1 MFPVLTIASS
11 VLRKLTCSLTSNSSI
26 YSSKLLHTSRPGVL
40 VFPPTVGPLLSLVIS
55 REISLHLQ
63 ASGVLCMQG
72 FPTVYSS
79 DPGCLPVS

>member
-11 VLRKLTCSLTSNSSI
+11 ALRKLTCSLTSNSSI
-26 YSSKLLHTSRPGVL
+26 YGKLFHTSRPGVL
-40 VFPPTVGPLLSLVIS
+40 VFPPTVGPLMSLVIS

-63 ASGVLCMQG
+63 VSIVLCMQG